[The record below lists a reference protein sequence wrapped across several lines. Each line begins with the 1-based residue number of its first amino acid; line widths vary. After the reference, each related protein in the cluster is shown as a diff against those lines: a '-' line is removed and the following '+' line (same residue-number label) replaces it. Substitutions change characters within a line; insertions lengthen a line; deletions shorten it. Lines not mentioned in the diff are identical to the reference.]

1 MIDYEFLDFNI
12 KEEIKNVKK
21 IIDGSIPNIKEISQ
35 NFTKEEEI
43 FFAEEVEKIN
53 NFNFGQKRYLILT
66 NKALYNYKKGFF
78 SSSLTLK
85 RRFPYTNILGI
96 TIESFYSCNIIIHGK
111 DTEYDYYYKYFPVEK
126 LVGYIAAFYELET
139 SKPLKI
145 VKVSKDTIFKEYVT
159 TKDEKIKDPN
169 FTKFNDDK
177 ALLNLLPI
185 YFNKITKKP
194 RKLLKHE
201 ERVKACEKIAE
212 TKSYKMFDL
221 IKINPSLLEKICV
234 ICLKDKD
241 NNEEINIDYTEF
253 HNRAVVKG
261 TYLQELRQYLNQENV
276 KNLRNFIEP
285 EKCPHFYHKYCLN
298 YFEYLMEGK
307 AFYKKCELC
316 KFGIT
321 TRNFYLFDFMI
332 NNHYMYFHFHYNRLF
347 YDVSINKCL
356 FMAYEDIYT
365 SFIENY
371 LYLIASGEK
380 RKIVEEALTLRH
392 KCVISSPYQ
401 EIIEHDEKNN
411 YKFIIKFNNESIK
424 KYQEKLEKA
433 NKIYNERHKKDKRNE
448 SNSDSDSDRSDHDN
462 YRNDSDDEYNYRKE
476 EKKTDNKRKKVGLFV
491 CINCKRNCIFCRKKL
506 DLMKMKEGNVK
517 AHFDCVK
524 DVKFCILCGNRN
536 NLMNART
543 ICKECRC
550 SKYNYL
556 NNCFFCK
563 KSLNYY

>member
-43 FFAEEVEKIN
+43 FFAKEVEKIN
-53 NFNFGQKRYLILT
+53 NFNIGQKRYWILT

-96 TIESFYSCNIIIHGK
+96 TFIETSNSDYIIIHGK
-111 DTEYDYYYKYFPVEK
+111 DTEYDYYYKYYPVGK

-139 SKPLKI
+139 SNPLKI
-145 VKVSKDTIFKEYVT
+145 VKIFKDISFKEYVT

-169 FTKFNDDK
+169 FTKFNDNK

-261 TYLQELRQYLNQENV
+261 TYL
-276 KNLRNFIEP
+276 
-285 EKCPHFYHKYCLN
+285 
-298 YFEYLMEGK
+298 
-307 AFYKKCELC
+307 
-316 KFGIT
+316 
-321 TRNFYLFDFMI
+321 
-332 NNHYMYFHFHYNRLF
+332 
-347 YDVSINKCL
+347 
-356 FMAYEDIYT
+356 
-365 SFIENY
+365 
-371 LYLIASGEK
+371 
-380 RKIVEEALTLRH
+380 
-392 KCVISSPYQ
+392 
-401 EIIEHDEKNN
+401 
-411 YKFIIKFNNESIK
+411 
-424 KYQEKLEKA
+424 
-433 NKIYNERHKKDKRNE
+433 
-448 SNSDSDSDRSDHDN
+448 
-462 YRNDSDDEYNYRKE
+462 
-476 EKKTDNKRKKVGLFV
+476 
-491 CINCKRNCIFCRKKL
+491 
-506 DLMKMKEGNVK
+506 
-517 AHFDCVK
+517 
-524 DVKFCILCGNRN
+524 
-536 NLMNART
+536 
-543 ICKECRC
+543 
-550 SKYNYL
+550 
-556 NNCFFCK
+556 
-563 KSLNYY
+563 